1 MFPPM
6 AASAH
11 GLRMGSTRI
20 IWVRTQWSVLQVCL
34 NLASAVTASPNTPS
48 TKASTW
54 LRDMT
59 ELSQSSALMDTSSR
73 SSMLSKL

>member
-1 MFPPM
+1 MIAFFGGLMFPPM

-34 NLASAVTASPNTPS
+34 NLARDSERVNFI
-48 TKASTW
+48 
-54 LRDMT
+54 LR
-59 ELSQSSALMDTSSR
+59 R
-73 SSMLSKL
+73 FGGK